1 MHRFSKI
8 RLWQPLF
15 VFLFLAGIGLFNL
28 TSTPVACA
36 DESFQSIP
44 PHLIATYNEETDFVP
59 PALIRSADQAAYPPL
74 WYPDQI
80 LPESFDW
87 QDYGIL
93 AQDPSP
99 TDALFQSIHVTP
111 AKNQASCGSCY
122 AFGTVG
128 AVESFLARM
137 GLGQLDLSE
146 NNAMNCNARNA
157 ENPEGG
163 CGGGTFLN
171 VIDFFNKKGT
181 VLEADDPYSPM
192 KAACSVSVNYQQ
204 TILGWLQV
212 GERGKIAEPS
222 VLKNYL
228 INYGP
233 LEISVK
239 ADNPGPTGQRFM
251 QYNGTDPIHLPLQIS
266 DGVDH
271 SVLLVGWNDNTTHAG
286 GRGVWIIKNSWGTQW
301 GKNGLAEVAY
311 GSANLGLGWSYVP
324 NLHQP
329 YNSTGEL
336 LLLDTY
342 GRGKSFYLSAVGQ
355 HAMMRF
361 TPTVSACVD
370 RVEMQLFGKTSNVDV
385 TLYTGLNSAGTNPWG
400 VAIQRPVNPIA
411 NLKGLSSPSAG
422 NFSFKFPAGIRVT
435 QGQDIYVAVSA
446 NANMLEAD
454 PQSTAPG
461 RSFVSWDGRDWMADS
476 QNTAFNI
483 RLRTVACD
491 PNAPVA
497 PTFTPT
503 AFVPTATPQPSPSPT
518 PTFTPA
524 PGQPTAAPTAT
535 VPANEACHVPPNM
548 LARTNSLDQFAGDS
562 LAAAPL
568 PLKPQP
574 LGPDRFQAPRTPDRT
589 AGSTSRGMRLSQV
602 TLQEEP
608 PFFTGQVEEIE
619 PENVFG
625 FLLFPNG
632 SPAGFADVRVYP
644 LDSQGR
650 PFADPIAAT
659 FSREDGYFGFNLRN
673 GDYQLDAS
681 PPILDGEGAP
691 IDGMQ
696 PLTQSITVSGETNL
710 GDLRLP
716 ATTKVINGS
725 IAHTNGTPIDAAQIA
740 AFNTGSGQLVYAFPL
755 SNGTYSLRVG
765 GGSWELYLLPNPGV
779 MWAPV
784 NRQATVI
791 FADDNTAETRN
802 NVNFSVTAPDALITG
817 RITGPDGAP
826 LAVNQLDNA
835 GFSPYVSL
843 DLFDTKSGAFSVGYI
858 NASGHFTIPVLAG
871 AYYANVWLDE
881 EEYPQFTG
889 PILPQTVQVITGTV
903 NLGNVAVLANSAALQ
918 GTVRDSDGRPVPG
931 IFVDIWQENGL
942 WLYAA
947 TDSEGRYE
955 IAAPA
960 GEWFVEPSPTDYQAH
975 LYTGQPEYV
984 TLIAQQTTTADF
996 FLEPSAGR
1004 LFGIVVDGANTLLD
1018 GVEAFAYIRRGSEGQ
1033 PISFGAVENG
1043 RFVLKMPY
1051 GDLNVGVY
1059 LGPDTAYVLAGEVP
1073 AARAVDV
1080 TDLSRMSAQSLAGRE
1095 QASFRQAAQGDRDVT
1110 VTLTPADAIVSG
1122 RLVNMAGAPIEDL
1135 FGYVIAKN
1143 QGNPNLW
1150 KWAEVD
1156 PTTGAYSLQLTGGNW
1171 DLTFDL
1177 DVEPSLYLAA
1187 PRQPTT
1193 VTAVAQ
1199 STITQDLTVP
1209 QINQVVRGIVVDE
1222 EGNPVPN
1229 TPVWVRGV
1237 DVEALTRSGP
1247 DGSFVVYIANQ
1258 NPANGRQFG
1267 GSLTAGT
1274 NTLINPTDP
1283 SYTSVGVSCGINGCA
1298 NAQPTDVIA
1307 DGFPLSRS
1315 GDGAESVNVR
1325 LVVRTSNAYLTGQV
1339 LNAWDNNKPVPG
1351 ASVTGKSNDG
1361 QSFSTTT
1368 DANGCFS
1375 APVKVS
1381 GLYTWEITGK
1391 FQDWTDGLMATTRT
1405 TLSGSATLPTTRE
1418 EGAVANL
1425 PAQAA
1430 LRVAYVGTAPAPMLH
1445 TFTVAQGWNHT
1456 LPDGFTIEIPA
1467 NAINTREQQVVIEI
1481 RPSIAMPNSL
1491 IHDVPGYGY
1500 EINLRDRQ
1508 GRLITAPFH
1517 QDMRLTFRYVE
1528 NLTSDEGQLSVAR
1541 QSGAT
1546 WLVQP
1551 QAVQDRT
1558 VNSYAVTVNTP
1569 GTYAL
1574 VVPSQFAIQTSVLY
1588 LPSVQR

>member
-1 MHRFSKI
+1 MHRLSKI
-8 RLWQPLF
+8 RSLQALL
-15 VFLFLAGIGLFNL
+15 VLLLLAGVGLFNL
-28 TSTPVACA
+28 PSTPVACA
-36 DESFQSIP
+36 DENFQPIP
-44 PHLIATYNEETDFVP
+44 PHLIATYDAETDFVP
-59 PALIRSADQAAYPPL
+59 PALIRSGEQAAYPPL

-87 QDYGIL
+87 RDYGIL
-93 AQDPSP
+93 AQEQTP

-128 AVESFLARM
+128 AVESFLARV

-157 ENPEGG
+157 ADPEGG

-181 VLEADDPYSPM
+181 VLESDDPYSPV
-192 KAACSVSVNYQQ
+192 KAACNTGVNYQQ

-212 GERGKIAEPS
+212 GERGKIADQAL
-222 VLKNYL
+222 LKNYL

-301 GKNGLAEVAY
+301 GKNGLADVAY

-324 NLHQP
+324 NQYQP

-342 GRGKSFYLSAVGQ
+342 GRGKNFYLSAIGQ

-370 RVEMQLFGKTSNVDV
+370 RVEMQLFGKTSSVDV
-385 TLYTGLNSAGTNPWG
+385 TLYTGLNSAGTDPWG
-400 VAIQRPVNPIA
+400 SPIQRPVNPIGS
-411 NLKGLSSPSAG
+411 LKGLSSPSAG
-422 NFSFKFPAGIRVT
+422 NFSFQFPAGIRVT

-446 NANMLEAD
+446 NARMLEAD
-454 PQSTAPG
+454 PSSTATG
-461 RSFVSWDGRDWMADS
+461 RSFVSYDGRDWSPDPR
-476 QNTAFNI
+476 NTAYNI

-535 VPANEACHVPPNM
+535 VAANQACHAPPNM
-548 LARTNSLDQFAGDS
+548 LARTSSLDQFAGNA
-562 LAAAPL
+562 LAAVPL

-589 AGSTSRGMRLSQV
+589 AGSTSRGMRLSQAAPQ
-602 TLQEEP
+602 TEP
-608 PFFTGQVEEIE
+608 LFFTGQVEVIE

-625 FLLFPNG
+625 FLFFPDD
-632 SPAGFADVRVYP
+632 SPAGFADVMVYP

-659 FSREDGYFGFNLRN
+659 FSEEDGYFGFNL
-673 GDYQLDAS
+673 GDGTYLLEAT
-681 PPILDGEGAP
+681 PPILDGEGMP
-691 IDGMQ
+691 IDGVQ
-696 PLTQSITVSGETNL
+696 PLTRQITVSGETDL
-710 GDLRLP
+710 GELDLP

-725 IAHTNGTPIDAAQIA
+725 ITHTDGTPISAAQIA

-755 SNGTYSLRVG
+755 SNGSFSLRVG
-765 GGSWELYLLPNPGV
+765 GGSWEIYLLPDPGV

-784 NRQATVI
+784 NSQTTVL
-791 FADDNTAETRN
+791 FAADNTAQTRD
-802 NVNFSVTAPDALITG
+802 NVNFSVTAADALITG
-817 RITGPDGAP
+817 RITGPDGSP
-826 LAVNQLDNA
+826 LAVDELDDA

-843 DLFDTKSGAFSVGYI
+843 DLFDTKTGAFSAGYI
-858 NASGHFTIPVLAG
+858 DASGLFTIPVLSG
-871 AYYANVWLDE
+871 SYYASVWLDE

-889 PILPQTVQVITGTV
+889 PILPATVQAATQNV
-903 NLGNVAVLANSAALQ
+903 NLGNVAVLANSATLQ
-918 GTVRDSDGRPVPG
+918 GTVTDSDGRPIPG
-931 IFVDIWQENGL
+931 VFVDIWQESGL
-942 WLYAA
+942 WLYGS
-947 TDSEGRYE
+947 TDSDGRYE
-955 IAAPA
+955 ITAPA
-960 GEWFVEPSPTDYQAH
+960 GDWFVEPFPADYQAH

-984 TLIAQQTTTADF
+984 SLIAQQSITADF
-996 FLEPSAGR
+996 SLEPSAGR

-1018 GVEAFAYIRRGSEGQ
+1018 GVEAFAYIRRGDEGQ
-1033 PISFGAVENG
+1033 PVSFGPVENG
-1043 RFVLKMPY
+1043 RFVLKMPF
-1051 GDLNVGVY
+1051 GELKVGIY
-1059 LGPDTAYVLAGEVP
+1059 LGPDTPFVLAGEVP

-1080 TDLSRMSAQSLAGRE
+1080 TDLSRMSAQSMAGRE

-1110 VTLTPADAIVSG
+1110 LTLTPADAVVSG
-1122 RLVNMAGAPIEDL
+1122 RMVNTAGTPIVDV

-1150 KWAEVD
+1150 KWAEID
-1156 PTTGAYSLQLTGGNW
+1156 PATGGYSLQLTSGNW

-1177 DVEPSLYLAA
+1177 DVDPSLYLAA
-1187 PRQPTT
+1187 PHQPTT

-1199 STITQDLTVP
+1199 NTVTQDLIVP
-1209 QINQVVRGIVVDE
+1209 QINQVVRGTVVDE

-1229 TPVWVRGV
+1229 TPVWVRGSG
-1237 DVEALTRSGP
+1237 VEALTRSGP
-1247 DGSFVVYIANQ
+1247 DGSFVVYIASQ
-1258 NPANGRQFG
+1258 NPVNGRQFD
-1267 GSLTAGT
+1267 GSMTAGT
-1274 NTLINPTDP
+1274 DTPIDPNDP
-1283 SYTSVGVSCGINGCA
+1283 SYTSVGVSCGIDGCA
-1298 NAQPTDVIA
+1298 NAEPTGVNA
-1307 DGFPLSRS
+1307 DSFPLSRS
-1315 GDGAESVNVR
+1315 GDAAESVNVQ

-1351 ASVTGKSNDG
+1351 ASVTGKSKDG

-1381 GLYTWEITGK
+1381 GPYTWEVTGK

-1405 TLSGSATLPTTRE
+1405 ILSGSAMIPTVRA
-1418 EGAVANL
+1418 GDALANL

-1430 LRVAYVGTAPAPMLH
+1430 LRVEYVGTAPAPMLH
-1445 TFTVAQGWNHT
+1445 TFSVAQGWNHT
-1456 LPDGFTIEIPA
+1456 MPDGFTIEIPA

-1491 IHDVPGYGY
+1491 IHDVPSYGY
-1500 EINLRDRQ
+1500 EISLRDRQ
-1508 GRLITAPFH
+1508 GRPITAPFH
-1517 QDMRLTFRYVE
+1517 RDMRLTFRYVE
-1528 NLTSDEGQLSVAR
+1528 NLTPDEGQLSVAR
-1541 QSGAT
+1541 QTGAT

-1551 QAVQDRT
+1551 QSVQDRA
-1558 VNSYAVTVNTP
+1558 VNSYSVTDRKS
-1569 GTYAL
+1569 
-1574 VVPSQFAIQTSVLY
+1574 VV
-1588 LPSVQR
+1588 